1 MIVRILG
8 DGQYELSDDRI
19 GELADLHADLITAV
33 RDGDEFGFG
42 PALATVVGEVH
53 RFGTPYVHIAPV
65 DSDVVLPALDADLA
79 EIRAQLIK
87 KGLIGV

>member
-1 MIVRILG
+1 VIVRILG
-8 DGQYELSDDRI
+8 DGKYELSDDRI
-19 GELADLHADLITAV
+19 GELADLITAV

-42 PALATVVGEVH
+42 PALATVVGEAR

-87 KGLIGV
+87 DGLIRV